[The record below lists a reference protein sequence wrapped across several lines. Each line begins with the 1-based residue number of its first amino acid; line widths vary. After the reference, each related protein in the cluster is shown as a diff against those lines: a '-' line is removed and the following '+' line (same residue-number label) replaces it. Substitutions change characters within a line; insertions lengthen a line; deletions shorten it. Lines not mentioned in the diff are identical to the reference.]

1 VHVQTPRRPEPRWAI
16 VVDVA
21 LLALSLLVLV
31 YGCLR
36 LRELQSD
43 DAYITFRYAR
53 NLYEGFGPVFNHG
66 ERVEGYSNPLWVAAI
81 AGGFALNLEPI
92 GVARRISLAC
102 AVLLVA
108 ALYRSL
114 LAFSAP
120 GWSAALTTFLIS
132 SCLLV
137 QMACMAGLETVA
149 HAFLFFAGLALLAV
163 PELTPRKA
171 AASSALLVLAA
182 LTRPEGIAYWGVGLA
197 VVAVSCRPALLHYA
211 APGLLWAAHLAWRW
225 SYYGDL
231 LPNTWYAKQSTPA
244 LWGVGL
250 FELRAFLSRPE
261 VLVLVAMAAAGA
273 ATAWRTPRWRR
284 GVALLAGTTLFHV
297 LYVVSVG
304 GDGLRMLRFHVPL
317 LPSLA
322 LLAGLLFCA
331 PIARP
336 RARALALLGVVAIAG
351 STAFSLYRAVY
362 DPIPVRVE
370 WREHLALL
378 GRRLAETR
386 DPDTLI
392 AVAAAGVLPYTSRL
406 PTLDLLGLSDP
417 VIARGEPTDQSDR
430 AAPGHMKWDIDY
442 VLSRE
447 PDLVINDLFVPDKD
461 VKNALAQPLA
471 LARGPMWEELYG
483 KFLWDERYT
492 YHPIDLGNG
501 WSAFVFERKP
511 LAAK

>member
-1 VHVQTPRRPEPRWAI
+1 VHAQTPRRPEPRWAI
-16 VVDVA
+16 GVDVA
-21 LLALSLLVLV
+21 LLALSLVALL
-31 YGCLR
+31 YGCLK
-36 LRELQSD
+36 LRDLQSD

-53 NLYEGFGPVFNHG
+53 NLYEGFGPVFNPG
-66 ERVEGYSNPLWVAAI
+66 ERVEGYSNPLWVAA
-81 AGGFALNLEPI
+81 AAAGFAMHLDPMA
-92 GVARRISLAC
+92 VARRISLAS

-132 SCLLV
+132 SSLLV

-171 AASSALLVLAA
+171 LASSALLVLAA
-182 LTRPEGIAYWGVGLA
+182 LTRPEGIAYWGIGLA
-197 VVAVSCRPALLHYA
+197 VVAVSCRPALLRYA
-211 APGLLWAAHLAWRW
+211 APGLLWLAHLAWRW

-244 LWGVGL
+244 LWGVGVA
-250 FELRAFLSRPE
+250 ELRAFLSRPE
-261 VLVLVAMAAAGA
+261 VLVLVAMAVAGA

-284 GVALLAGTTLFHV
+284 AVALLGGTTLFHL

-304 GDGLRMLRFHVPL
+304 GDGLRMLRFHVPV

-322 LLAGLLFCA
+322 LLAGLLFCVPA
-331 PIARP
+331 E
-336 RARALALLGVVAIAG
+336 RARARAWAALGVAAIAA
-351 STAFSLYRAVY
+351 STALSLYRAAFEPV
-362 DPIPVRVE
+362 PVRVE

-386 DPDTLI
+386 SPDTLI
-392 AVAAAGVLPYTSRL
+392 AVSAAGVLPYTSRL
-406 PTLDLLGLSDP
+406 PTLDLLGLSDR
-417 VIARGEPTDQSDR
+417 VIARGEPTDQAER

-447 PDLVINDLFVPDKD
+447 PDLVINDWFVQNEHVPT
-461 VKNALAQPLA
+461 ATAQPLA
-471 LARGPMWEELYG
+471 LAQGPMWEELYG

-492 YHPIDLGNG
+492 YHPIDLGDG
-501 WSAFVFERKP
+501 WSVFVFERKR
-511 LAAK
+511 